1 VFFVLGGLIALIGC
15 DGRHAATSSAIII
28 IVALVAPR
36 LPRGSALIYLPL
48 GLVGAVILANITHA
62 DPLQDNVLGRLA
74 HCVTLLGRYDVLDWL
89 GLSDRYL
96 IPAADSGIAYMI
108 ATQSFIGL
116 LLFWLL
122 LVLGADERRPDQ
134 ARFLHALCLYI
145 VLTMLVSYSLFSIK
159 TAALFWFIHGSFQRD
174 LTVGVATTAWPRRKV
189 GGSAIVRG
197 LGPRPA

>member
-1 VFFVLGGLIALIGC
+1 
-15 DGRHAATSSAIII
+15 
-28 IVALVAPR
+28 
-36 LPRGSALIYLPL
+36 
-48 GLVGAVILANITHA
+48 
-62 DPLQDNVLGRLA
+62 
-74 HCVTLLGRYDVLDWL
+74 
-89 GLSDRYL
+89 
-96 IPAADSGIAYMI
+96 MI